1 MKEQQIVFEEQL
13 RWSIDLNLPV
23 AIHTRDAYP
32 EVLECIH
39 KVGAERLKGV
49 FHSFTGT
56 TEELEEIKKLPTF
69 KIGINGVVTF
79 KNSKLSE
86 VIRQTDLERYSWKQ
100 MPLSFTSPYRGR
112 RNEPTYI
119 WKTAEKV
126 AETFGLTLEETVNAT
141 RKNTLELFK
150 SLK

>member
-1 MKEQQIVFEEQL
+1 MEL
-13 RWSIDLNLPV
+13 DLNLPV

-86 VIRQTDLERYSWKQ
+86 VIRQTDLKKILLETDAPIFHQ
-100 MPLSFTSPYRGR
+100 SPTEVDGMSLLTYGR
-112 RNEPTYI
+112 RP
-119 WKTAEKV
+119 
-126 AETFGLTLEETVNAT
+126 
-141 RKNTLELFK
+141 RKWRK
-150 SLK
+150 HSASR